1 MKNILVALLLMFSVN
16 AFSQSFDE
24 SKLTKKQKQE
34 LAIHTEDCRKTTVIY
49 TDEQGNKFPVYYDP
63 ATKCTFY
70 VQVYKKHVLTVDLE
84 RRVVYVD

>member
-1 MKNILVALLLMFSVN
+1 MKNIFLALLLMLSVN

-34 LAIHTEDCRKTTVIY
+34 LTILTEDCRKTKVVY
-49 TDEQGNKFPVYYDP
+49 TDENGNKFPVYYDP

-70 VQVYKKHVLTVDLE
+70 VCVYKKHVLTVDLE
-84 RRVVYVD
+84 RRVAHVD